1 MQASLSGG
9 QRLAA
14 IMFTD
19 MVGYTSLTQSNE
31 AGTMKLLEEHREILR
46 PCFAKHGGVEVKTI
60 GDAFLVEFASSL
72 DAVRCALEIQ
82 RRVSGDGGLR
92 ARLRLRIGIH
102 LGEVIHSGG
111 DVYGDAV
118 NVAARI
124 EPLAE
129 PGGVCI
135 SRQVF
140 ELVQNK
146 VDAQFNRQGMVELKN
161 VRSPVEIY
169 KTIPVAAL
177 ARSTEMSSPLK
188 MRVAVLPLDNFSPE
202 AGDEYFADG
211 LTEEMIGTLSKIREL
226 SVISRTSVMQYKGK
240 PKLIPDISRE
250 LNAGTILEGS
260 VRKAGTRARVS
271 IQMIDATED
280 RHLWAENYDR
290 DLQDIFSVQSEIAG
304 KVAEALKL
312 ELLADEK
319 KAIDK
324 APTMNVQAN
333 LLFLKGIYEFDKGR
347 PSDMLKAADYFQ
359 QAIELDPTFSVAYS
373 TRAACY
379 ISVAGETLPGAEAFP
394 KAEKDVER
402 ALDLDPGS
410 WGALAS
416 RGWLAFQYEWNWPKA
431 EVDLKRAIELAPGQ
445 AGPHARYGRVLGS
458 LGRFE
463 EALSELKVAHDLDPA
478 DPWIMDHLGMVNYMA
493 GDNREAREW
502 FNRLLEQDSKFVK
515 ARLGLAFVSA
525 AEGKAQDAKVDADAT
540 VALDAAG
547 FFQIQRAM
555 VHATVGSASRTR
567 EILANV
573 LSGKYEGYV
582 APAEIAG
589 VYYCLGDSEKGYEW
603 MKKALA
609 ERDPTLPWTCTWPIM
624 SPAKKDP
631 RFVEMLE
638 QLGLPSR

>member
-1 MQASLSGG
+1 LQASLSGG

>member
-1 MQASLSGG
+1 LQASLSGG

-359 QAIELDPTFSVAYS
+359 QAIELDPAFSVAYS